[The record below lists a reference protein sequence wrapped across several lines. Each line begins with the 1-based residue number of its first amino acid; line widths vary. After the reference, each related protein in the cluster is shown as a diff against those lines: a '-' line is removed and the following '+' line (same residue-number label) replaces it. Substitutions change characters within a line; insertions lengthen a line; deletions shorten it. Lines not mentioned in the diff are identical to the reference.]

1 MEVKTLNLKIYKVY
15 ELTKDIIYYASC
27 ACVCVHVH
35 ACELHARRPKVN
47 LKYSWGQSSA
57 LWDRDSPEHLGATGI
72 IQ

>member
-27 ACVCVHVH
+27 VHVCVH
-35 ACELHARRPKVN
+35 ARPKVN
-47 LKYSWGQSSA
+47 LKYWGQSSA

-72 IQ
+72 I